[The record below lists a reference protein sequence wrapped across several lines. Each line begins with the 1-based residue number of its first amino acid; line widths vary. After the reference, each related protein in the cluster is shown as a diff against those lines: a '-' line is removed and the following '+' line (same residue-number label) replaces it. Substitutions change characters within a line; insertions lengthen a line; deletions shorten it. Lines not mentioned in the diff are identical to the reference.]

1 MPASAAGPKASSRGL
16 ALRAGLRTEPHVR
29 MFWNGLEQGLCGALP
44 NLWLGRGLF
53 WLPRGPYQVAVN
65 CSVRCELP
73 ESECSAPSTGLREHQ
88 RAGRA
93 WAKGLGQV
101 GRSSFSSGWKGGKDK
116 SVDFLRPKM
125 MPPTCAMDTKLHE
138 AHRGLVGTSRSG
150 QTRRTLWGELILH

>member
-16 ALRAGLRTEPHVR
+16 ALRVGLRTEPHVR

-44 NLWLGRGLF
+44 NLWLDRGLF

-73 ESECSAPSTGLREHQ
+73 ESECSAPSTGLRKHQ

-93 WAKGLGQV
+93 WAKGLRQV
-101 GRSSFSSGWKGGKDK
+101 GRSSFSSDWKGGKDK
-116 SVDFLRPKM
+116 SVDFLRAQDDA
-125 MPPTCAMDTKLHE
+125 THLCHG
-138 AHRGLVGTSRSG
+138 HQTSRGPSG
-150 QTRRTLWGELILH
+150 LGGNLKVRADPQDFVG